1 MAAVSGADLA
11 NLLLGYSVSI
21 HKVQGAQS
29 KAIIVVIDR
38 EHMNLLSRNLE
49 YVSFSRAQKEMV
61 IIADEDVLK
70 DGLDKEENKERD
82 TYLCE
87 MLKEETI

>member
-1 MAAVSGADLA
+1 
-11 NLLLGYSVSI
+11 
-21 HKVQGAQS
+21 
-29 KAIIVVIDR
+29 
-38 EHMNLLSRNLE
+38 
-49 YVSFSRAQKEMV
+49 MV

-87 MLKEETI
+87 MLKEDN